1 MNNIVGVD
9 KLLMTIPVGNTLGEG
24 VLWDDKTQSIWWT
37 DIEAAEILNYSIT
50 TQSLRT
56 IAMPYRVGSF
66 GLTQNAE
73 QLIVAFDRGIALY
86 HLKTKVVQWLATPE
100 FHLGNNRFND
110 GRVDR
115 QGRFWAGT
123 MVETVVENGP
133 YPSSD
138 AALYCID
145 HQGQCLKVCENISIS
160 NGLCWS
166 PDGLTMYH
174 ADSPTHEIFQYNFDP
189 NTASVSNK
197 RSFVTTE
204 QTIFPDGSEV
214 DAAGYIWNAQWGG
227 GQVVRYHPNGQ
238 VDLTLT
244 LPVTN
249 PTSIAIGGPNMD
261 WLIITSAKHSLST
274 EQLSKEFQAGDVFI
288 YQLVGI
294 KGLSSLLAEFAKN
307 NEQVFNP

>member
-9 KLLMTIPVGNTLGEG
+9 KLLMTIPVGNILGEG

-66 GLTQNAE
+66 GLTQNEE

-86 HLKTKVVQWLATPE
+86 HLKNNEVQWLDTPE
-100 FHLGNNRFND
+100 SHLTNNRFND

-123 MVETVVENGP
+123 MVESMVENGP

-138 AALYCID
+138 AALYCVG
-145 HQGQCLKVCENISIS
+145 HQSQCLKVCENISIS

-174 ADSPTHEIFQYNFDP
+174 ADSPKHEIFQYDFDP

-204 QTIFPDGSEV
+204 QMIFPDGSEV
-214 DAAGYIWNAQWGG
+214 DAAGYIWNAQWGE
-227 GQVVRYHPNGQ
+227 RYAK
-238 VDLTLT
+238 
-244 LPVTN
+244 LP
-249 PTSIAIGGPNMD
+249 
-261 WLIITSAKHSLST
+261 
-274 EQLSKEFQAGDVFI
+274 
-288 YQLVGI
+288 
-294 KGLSSLLAEFAKN
+294 LLNRK
-307 NEQVFNP
+307 